1 MNHNVLSSVISM
13 GTIMCPDSIFV
24 SVSFLLQH
32 DNDEKKDGED
42 GEDD

>member
-1 MNHNVLSSVISM
+1 
-13 GTIMCPDSIFV
+13 MCPDSIFV
-24 SVSFLLQH
+24 SDSFLLQH